1 MKAQNKKTTKK
12 TSKTA
17 ARKRAPFTREG
28 GYSTREDVKSAAL
41 LVSVTIN
48 VGLFVGWLTLQA
60 TNAYDVQVAQFLF
73 T

>member
-12 TSKTA
+12 TTQAKSH
-17 ARKRAPFTREG
+17 KRAPYVRAG
-28 GYSTREDVKSAAL
+28 GYSTREDVKTAAL

-48 VGLFVGWLTLQA
+48 VGVFVGWLTLQV
-60 TNAYDVQVAQFLF
+60 TNIYDVQVAQFLF